1 MIFWCIMISNHVDVL
16 IYQFVLREKTE
27 IIKICF
33 DTENKVYSYWMYV
46 EEISDPD
53 RRWAQIRK
61 KDFRKQFNTYTK
73 LLIDIYGSLD
83 NEQEDDEGYQIA
95 FQL

>member
-1 MIFWCIMISNHVDVL
+1 MISNHVDVL

-53 RRWAQIRK
+53 RRWAKIRK